1 MPPEVLAPGAPPSEN
16 EMFDSMSTMAPL
28 EFNTFLLGLAS
39 TALIHLGESP
49 HPESGKTERNLVLAR
64 QSLDL
69 LSLLR
74 DKTRGNLTA
83 EEEKFFDNLLADLRF
98 RFVEASKR

>member
-1 MPPEVLAPGAPPSEN
+1 MTRETRGETFVMKDDEGGAGKPI
-16 EMFDSMSTMAPL
+16 
-28 EFNTFLLGLAS
+28 EFTTFLLGLAS
-39 TALIHLGESP
+39 TTLIHLGESP
-49 HPESGKTERNLVLAR
+49 HPETNKPEVDLVLAR

-83 EEEKFFDNLLADLRF
+83 DEERVFENLLADLRL
-98 RFVEASKR
+98 RYVEASKR